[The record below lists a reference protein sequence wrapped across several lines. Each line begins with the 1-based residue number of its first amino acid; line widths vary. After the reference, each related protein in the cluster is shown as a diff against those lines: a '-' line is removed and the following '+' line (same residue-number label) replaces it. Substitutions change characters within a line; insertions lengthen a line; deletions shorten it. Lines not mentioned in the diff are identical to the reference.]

1 LTGETGFRFPFGEQ
15 IHLPDDLPAIDTLEQ
30 VELLPFTE
38 QVSGRDGPHLK
49 GHLQLT
55 AVYAAEGGDDAV
67 RTFTRQIPLDISL
80 PTRAETQAGDIRLE
94 VAHFDV
100 ELTSGRSLSVT
111 GTLALSGLAPGVEE
125 ETRAAP
131 GDGEIV
137 AVHRAK
143 KKESKK
149 EAKKEASDEVQ
160 VVAGDVPAGGIALPA
175 AGKPELV
182 EAPEEAVPAGAQPHP
197 DAAGSSADD
206 AEWPYGPPAAANPDD
221 HGHPDPNDWPDDD
234 IDYRASAAAVADA
247 PGATPAEEEAP
258 ALRTENAEA
267 LPLEPKVAFKPLEE
281 LQEDD
286 VPAAEAVPKAGKA
299 NNELEWR
306 KLFLSGSG
314 EEPLRKLRLCIVQKE
329 ETIDTIAE
337 RYRLN
342 PREIALYNRL
352 SDSGVTE
359 GQILYIPLT

>member
-15 IHLPDDLPAIDTLEQ
+15 INLPDDLPAIDTLEQ

-38 QVSGRDGPHLK
+38 QVSGRDGPRLK

-67 RTFTRQIPLDISL
+67 RTFTRQIPVDISL
-80 PTRAETQAGDIRLE
+80 PARAGTQAGDIRLE

-100 ELTSGRSLSVT
+100 ELTSGRSLNVT
-111 GTLALSGLAPGVEE
+111 GTLTLSGLAPAGEE

-137 AVHRAK
+137 AIHRAK

-149 EAKKEASDEVQ
+149 EAKKDSSDEVQ
-160 VVAGDVPAGGIALPA
+160 VVAGDVPAGGFALPA
-175 AGKPELV
+175 TGNPELD
-182 EAPEEAVPAGAQPHP
+182 ETPEEAVPAGAHP
-197 DAAGSSADD
+197 DAAAPSADD
-206 AEWPYGPPAAANPDD
+206 AEWPYGPPAEAHPGD
-221 HGHPDPNDWPDDD
+221 HGQPEPNDWPDDD
-234 IDYRASAAAVADA
+234 GDLRTALAAEADA
-247 PGATPAEEEAP
+247 PGVPSAEEEAP
-258 ALRTENAEA
+258 ALRPETAEA
-267 LPLEPKVAFKPLEE
+267 PPLEPKVAFKPLEE
-281 LQEDD
+281 PQEDAA
-286 VPAAEAVPKAGKA
+286 PEAEAVPQAGKA

-306 KLFLSGSG
+306 KLFLSGNG

-352 SDSGVTE
+352 TDGGVTE